1 MQLSDLLQSQL
12 ATLPTNPGV
21 YLMHDAAGTILY
33 VGKAINLRNRVRSYF
48 REDKGHSPKVR
59 MLVRQVDHLETIST
73 DTEVEALVLEN
84 TLIKQ
89 HKPYFNIL
97 LKDDKT
103 YPWLKLTTNE
113 AYPRLI
119 ITRKRLHDGAR
130 YFGPY
135 PDTGAMYATMRL
147 IKQLFP
153 LRQRPKPQFK
163 DRPCLNY
170 AIGRCLGPCQGLV
183 SPEEYR
189 QVVDKVIAFLE
200 GRHKDLLRDLKA
212 QMAEASEAL
221 DFERAAKARDAI
233 QAITRLMEDQKVV
246 AEKESDQDVL
256 GIALDEVSVAL
267 QLFEV
272 REGKLLG
279 RKAFMLD
286 RNGFEAAEILS
297 AFLSQYYAGTDR
309 LPKEILLAEPVAD
322 AEVVASWL
330 SARRGSKVLL
340 TVPQRG
346 DKLKLLEM
354 VTYNAQQALE
364 QERLKR
370 WAAVERGPQKA
381 LSELAAALGL
391 DELPRRIE
399 GYDIAH
405 VQGSD
410 TVASMVVFVDGAP
423 AKSEYRRFKIK
434 SVEGVDDFASMR
446 EVIRRRFKHLAGG
459 DREEASWPMPDL
471 VLIDGGKGQLA
482 SALESLDE
490 LGVEVPI
497 FGLAKQFEEI
507 YLPGRRDPIRLSKRS
522 AALHLIQRVRDEA
535 HRFANTFHGKLR
547 GKRMTRS
554 ALDDVP
560 GIGEKRKLHLL
571 KTLGSVE
578 AMRAMSVEELAERGS
593 LPAKVAAELYQRLHP
608 AMTAPLDAR
617 RS

>member
-1 MQLSDLLQSQL
+1 MHHSDSLQAQL
-12 ATLPTNPGV
+12 ASLPTNPGV

-48 REDKGHSPKVR
+48 GADKGHSPKVR

-84 TLIKQ
+84 TLIKA

-113 AYPRLI
+113 PYPRLI
-119 ITRKRLHDGAR
+119 VTRKRLADGAR

-153 LRQRPKPQFK
+153 LRQRPRPQFK

-170 AIGRCLGPCQGLV
+170 SIGRCLGPCQGLV
-183 SPEEYR
+183 SMSEYQR
-189 QVVDKVIAFLE
+189 VVDKVIAFLE

-233 QAITRLMEDQKVV
+233 HAITRLLEDQKVV
-246 AEKESDQDVL
+246 AEKDTDQDVV
-256 GIALDEVSVAL
+256 ALAVDEVSAAL

-272 REGKLLG
+272 REGKVLG
-279 RKAFMLD
+279 RKAFMLERAGGD
-286 RNGFEAAEILS
+286 PSEILS
-297 AFLSQYYAGTDR
+297 AFLGQYYADVAR
-309 LPKEILLAEPVAD
+309 LPREILLGTEVAD
-322 AEVVASWL
+322 AEVLGAWL
-330 SARRGSKVLL
+330 SQRRGAKVAL
-340 TVPQRG
+340 TVPKRG

-354 VTYNAQQALE
+354 VAYNAEQALG
-364 QERLKR
+364 QERLRR
-370 WAAVERGPQKA
+370 WAALERGPHKA
-381 LSELAAALGL
+381 LRELADALGL
-391 DELPRRIE
+391 GEIPHRIE

-410 TVASMVVFVDGAP
+410 TVASMVVFVDGVP
-423 AKSEYRRFKIK
+423 AKAEYRRFKIK

-446 EVIRRRFKHLAGG
+446 EVIRRRFKHVAGSERS
-459 DREEASWPMPDL
+459 DWPMPDL

-482 SALESLDE
+482 SAIESLDG
-490 LGVEVPI
+490 LGVSVPL

-507 YLPGRRDPIRLSKRS
+507 YLPGRPQPVRLAKGSQ
-522 AALHLIQRVRDEA
+522 ALYLIQRVRDEA
-535 HRFANTFHGKLR
+535 HRFANTFHAKLR

-560 GIGEKRKLHLL
+560 GLGEKRKLHLL

-578 AMRAMSVEELAERGS
+578 SMRAMSIEALAASGS
-593 LPAKVAAELYQRLHP
+593 LPLKVASDLYRRLHP
-608 AMTAPLDAR
+608 DPDAPLDAR
-617 RS
+617 RSL

>member
-1 MQLSDLLQSQL
+1 MPLSDLLQSQL
-12 ATLPTNPGV
+12 ASLPTNPGV
-21 YLMHDAAGTILY
+21 YLMRDAAGSILY
-33 VGKAINLRNRVRSYF
+33 VGKAINLRSRVRSYF

-84 TLIKQ
+84 TLIKE

-103 YPWLKLTTNE
+103 YPWLKLTTQE
-113 AYPRLI
+113 AYPRLVV
-119 ITRKRLHDGAR
+119 TRRRLHDGAR

-135 PDTGAMYATMRL
+135 PDTGAMYATLRL

-153 LRQRPKPQFK
+153 LRQRPRPQFR

-189 QVVDKVIAFLE
+189 RVVDKVTAFLE
-200 GRHKDLLRDLKA
+200 GRHRDLLRDLKA

-233 QAITRLMEDQKVV
+233 QAITRLLEDQKVV
-246 AEKESDQDVL
+246 AEKEADQDVVGL
-256 GIALDEVSVAL
+256 AMDEVSVAL

-272 REGKLLG
+272 REGKVLG
-279 RKAFMLD
+279 RKAFMLE
-286 RNGFEAAEILS
+286 RNGCEASEVLS
-297 AFLSQYYAGTDR
+297 AFLGQYYAGTER
-309 LPKEILLAEPVAD
+309 LPREVLLPQAVPD
-322 AEVVASWL
+322 TEVVASWL
-330 SARRGSKVLL
+330 ASRRGSRVLV

-354 VTYNAQQALE
+354 VAYNAEQALA
-364 QERLKR
+364 QERLRR
-370 WAAVERGPQKA
+370 WAALERGPQKA
-381 LSELAAALGL
+381 LGELAEALGL
-391 DELPRRIE
+391 DAPPRRIE

-410 TVASMVVFVDGAP
+410 TVASMVVFVDGVP
-423 AKSEYRRFKIK
+423 AKAEYRRFKIRT
-434 SVEGVDDFASMR
+434 VEGVDDFASMR
-446 EVIRRRFKHLAGG
+446 EVVRRRFKHLAEGE
-459 DREEASWPMPDL
+459 REAGWPMPDL

-507 YLPGRRDPIRLSKRS
+507 YLPGRRDPIRLGERS
-522 AALHLIQRVRDEA
+522 VALHLIQRVRDEA

-547 GKRMTRS
+547 AKRMTRS

-578 AMRAMSVEELAERGS
+578 AMRAMSVEELAREGS
-593 LPAKVAAELYQRLHP
+593 LPAKVARELYQRLHP
-608 AMTAPLDAR
+608 DAPLDSR
-617 RS
+617 RSV